1 MLQHFVATNLMHS
14 FKVVAHG
21 RVSVTGIIT
30 TLHGAVIH
38 GALVVNLCVLLQ
50 VALVLKPIRRRR
62 ARRGR
67 MKLSQQIQMTSI
79 TSSEEIHFV
88 TTILKSNMCHQHHSF
103 GESALCDILVLFQ
116 TLKR

>member
-1 MLQHFVATNLMHS
+1 MFQHFVATNLMHS

-50 VALVLKPIRRRR
+50 VALVLKPIK
-62 ARRGR
+62 GG
-67 MKLSQQIQMTSI
+67 
-79 TSSEEIHFV
+79 
-88 TTILKSNMCHQHHSF
+88 KSKSRKDET
-103 GESALCDILVLFQ
+103 ESANTDDEHHFF
-116 TLKR
+116 